1 MVRGRL
7 VAAGGRGVSE
17 LPPAVAAYFAC
28 INAEDWAG
36 LAEAFAPDAVIRPV
50 GSEPR
55 SGREAVVAYYPAI
68 LAGFGP
74 HLDEVVRPLV
84 AGDTVTVELRFTGE
98 TRTGVPVRFDG
109 VDVFDLDASGRIR
122 HLAMWYDT
130 ADVNRQVRRETRRT

>member
-1 MVRGRL
+1 M
-7 VAAGGRGVSE
+7 SP
-17 LPPAVAAYFAC
+17 LPPAVATYFAC

-50 GSEPR
+50 GSASR

-74 HLDEVVRPLV
+74 HRDEVLRCLV
-84 AGDTVTVELRFTGE
+84 AGDAVTVELRFTGE
-98 TRTGVPVRFDG
+98 TRAGVGVRFDG

-130 ADVNRQVRRETRRT
+130 ADVNRQVRPARRA